1 MRQIKITRF
10 RNSEH
15 NSWWTLQGLNLR
27 PHECESCA
35 LAN

>member
-1 MRQIKITRF
+1 
-10 RNSEH
+10 
-15 NSWWTLQGLNLR
+15 LQGLNLR